1 MKKFWKIVCLCTL
14 LVGLVL
20 SVSLLFD
27 RVCLGQQL
35 IRLHVVANSDSDEDQ
50 AVKLQVRDRVLEYL
64 GDTMDADCDVLEA
77 KVYLEDHLDEI
88 EKEVSR
94 FLLSKG
100 IANNVS
106 VTLGKETFGVRDYDT
121 FSLPSGVYE
130 SLRITIGSGE
140 GRNWWCVVFPR
151 LCLPAV
157 NQNFADT
164 AAGAGFSQEL
174 VPTLQQEKGYEVRF
188 FLLDV
193 FGKVENF
200 FFKIRN

>member
-1 MKKFWKIVCLCTL
+1 MKKFLKIVCLCTL
-14 LVGLVL
+14 LVVFAL
-20 SVSLLFD
+20 SISLLFD
-27 RVCLGQQL
+27 RVSLGQQL

-64 GDTMDADCDVLEA
+64 GDTMDADCDVREA

-130 SLRITIGSGE
+130 SLRITIGCGE

-174 VPTLQQEKGYEVRF
+174 APTLQQEKGYEVRF